1 MPAGIIYSLPAP
13 TLPPPAPVMVGT
25 EVVWR
30 GWDGSEWALFDP
42 KGGVVILRDG
52 VEGLHMPKFKQYVRS
67 SPAVPGQIFTGVIA
81 EPRSLF
87 FKVLVWEDGDSGA
100 WVERDRAFWHSMH
113 PGKEGTLTISPAG
126 AGSRRSIA
134 CRLVPDAYQ
143 YPVDP
148 GYARWAEYPVTLI
161 ADDPFWRGEP
171 VRAGWLGDTGPG
183 EEFYEEDGPHLIN
196 IGPGHTT
203 DGAVISNMGDED
215 AWPVWTIIGPSTTST
230 VGVGDNVVV
239 VPFATV
245 AGKALVIDTDPRV
258 RTAIE
263 YDYTAPT
270 YYGAAEV
277 LENPVDRTADLTDS
291 VNFAAIPP
299 GAASPLNI
307 SLSGTGAIRVE
318 LVPRY
323 WRAW

>member
-1 MPAGIIYSLPAP
+1 
-13 TLPPPAPVMVGT
+13 MVTT

-30 GWDGSEWALFDP
+30 GWDGSEWALHDP
-42 KGGVVILRDG
+42 NGGVVMLRDG
-52 VEGLHMPKFKQYVRS
+52 VEGLHMPKFKQYVRT
-67 SPAVPGQIFTGVIA
+67 SPAVPGQVFTGSIA

-87 FKVLVWEDGDSGA
+87 FKVLVWEEGTSGQ

-113 PGKEGTLTISPAG
+113 PAREGILTISPAG

-134 CRLVPDAYQ
+134 ARLVPDNYQ
-143 YPVDP
+143 FPIDP
-148 GYARWAEYPVTLI
+148 GLARWAEYPVTLI
-161 ADDPFWRGEP
+161 ADDPFWRGET
-171 VRAGWLGDTGPG
+171 VRAGWLAASTG
-183 EEFYEEDGPHLIN
+183 EEFYEETGPHLIN

-203 DGAVISNMGDED
+203 AGAVVPNMGDEP
-215 AWPVWTIIGPSTTST
+215 AWPVWTIIGPGSDAH
-230 VGVGDNVVV
+230 VGVGANVVD
-239 VPFATV
+239 VPFTVV

-263 YDYTAPT
+263 YTYTPPT
-270 YYGAAEV
+270 GYGAPEV
-277 LENPVDRTADLTDS
+277 LTGPVDRTADLTGD

-299 GAASPLNI
+299 GASSPVNI
-307 SLSGTGAIRVE
+307 AITGTGAIRVE